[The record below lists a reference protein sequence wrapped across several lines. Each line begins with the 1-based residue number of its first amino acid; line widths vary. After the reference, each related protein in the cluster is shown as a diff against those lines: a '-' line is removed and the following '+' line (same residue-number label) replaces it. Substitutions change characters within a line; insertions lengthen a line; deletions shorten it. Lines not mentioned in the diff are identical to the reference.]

1 LVLLYGFLLCV
12 PGQSTVPAA
21 SLSHSLRHH
30 QHGVGA
36 SGGLSRPTPRDDLDL
51 PSESPLT
58 SGDFYRLSTA
68 GSPTTVIPTPEP
80 PAPPRI
86 IELPV
91 RQHREVHL
99 NCELETA
106 SNMSSKQRASSLMW
120 FHDGRPVDAF
130 ILDKNTRSGSGLGHR
145 YMRDLLTGQLRI
157 ANARLEDEGV
167 WHCEDRDPSTG
178 IVVST
183 GKPTRLIVLGKYSNF
198 LSLDRYFQF
207 WSSWRS
213 NLTR

>member
-1 LVLLYGFLLCV
+1 MQINVWNTLVYLFLSSLSLPFV

-30 QHGVGA
+30 QHSVGA

-58 SGDFYRLSTA
+58 SDDLHRMSTA
-68 GSPTTVIPTPEP
+68 GPPTTVIPSPEP
-80 PAPPRI
+80 PTPPQI
-86 IELPV
+86 TDLPV

-99 NCELETA
+99 NCELATA
-106 SNMSSKQRASSLMW
+106 SNTSATQRSGGLLW

-130 ILDKNTRSGSGLGHR
+130 VLDKNTRSGSGLGHR

-167 WHCEDRDPSTG
+167 WHCEQRDLTTG
-178 IVVST
+178 IVIST
-183 GKPTRLIVLGKYSNF
+183 GNPTRIIVLGE
-198 LSLDRYFQF
+198 
-207 WSSWRS
+207 
-213 NLTR
+213 